1 MEAMSSEGP
10 ETEGDEEAPSD
21 LNPTPVEMLQQTADE
36 ETNSGMSSPAPKF
49 ASFCFCLPH
58 MLLFCRTSRCSSTL
72 LNPG

>member
-10 ETEGDEEAPSD
+10 ERERDEEAPSH

-49 ASFCFCLPH
+49 ASFCSCLLRI
-58 MLLFCRTSRCSSTL
+58 LLFRRAYRCSSTL